1 MVHLYCNEQ
10 GIKDTSRGNTYHNKR
25 FKEIAE
31 SHGLT
36 VSYDERIGWSISQ
49 LTEEAGAFV
58 DEKAD
63 KSAFVVTRARHTPPK
78 PPEAPT
84 EGAEG
89 EGGESTAGEPEG
101 GTEDGAGGEEQPE
114 KPKQSLR
121 KYVCPKGGCIIRASK
136 EVNVIC
142 GECKVAFE
150 KVS

>member
-1 MVHLYCNEQ
+1 MVHLYCNEH
-10 GIKDTSRGNTYHNKR
+10 GIKDKSRGNTYHNKR

-36 VSYDERIGWSISQ
+36 VSYDGRIGWSISQ

-63 KSAFVVTRARHTPPK
+63 KSVFTITRARHTPPK
-78 PPEAPT
+78 PPETPT

-89 EGGESTAGEPEG
+89 EDGESTAGEPEG
-101 GTEDGAGGEEQPE
+101 GTGGEEQPE
-114 KPKQSLR
+114 KLKQSLR
-121 KYVCPKGGCIIRASK
+121 KYVCPKCGCIIRASK

-150 KVS
+150 KEN